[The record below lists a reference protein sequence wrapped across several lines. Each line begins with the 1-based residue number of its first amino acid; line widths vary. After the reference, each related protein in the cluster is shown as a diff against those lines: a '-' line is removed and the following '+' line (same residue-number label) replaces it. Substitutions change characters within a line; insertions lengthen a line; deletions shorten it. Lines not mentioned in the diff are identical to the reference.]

1 MNRVLVLLGSLI
13 FGLCLMAAP
22 VKAGEIKINGS
33 TTVLPVTQVVSE
45 AFMEDNPGFNFSIS
59 GGGSGRGIA
68 ALIDGTTDIAQTS
81 RWIRDSEVEMAV
93 ENRIYPVPF
102 VIAYDS
108 IIPVVHPDN
117 PVDELSLEELRKI
130 YNGEITNWSEVGGT
144 DRSITIISRDSDSGT
159 YVVWGDKVLKGDRMT
174 PRAQML
180 ASNGAIVQAVQD
192 NRHAIGYIGLGYLT
206 DRLKSVEVDGVRP
219 TSTTTASGEYPVSR
233 SLWLITN
240 NWPSG
245 DVLRF
250 INYIQHPDNAHLI
263 EEGGYVPIW

>member
-1 MNRVLVLLGSLI
+1 
-13 FGLCLMAAP
+13 MAAP

-33 TTVLPVTQVVSE
+33 TTVLPVSQVVSE

-59 GGGSGRGIA
+59 GGGSGNGIA

-81 RWIRDSEVEMAV
+81 RWIRDSEVERAV
-93 ENRIYPVPF
+93 ENGIYPVPF

-130 YNGEITNWSEVGGT
+130 YNGDITNWSEVGGT
-144 DRSITIISRDSDSGT
+144 DRDITIISRDSDSGT
-159 YVVWGDKVLKGDRMT
+159 YVVWSDEVLKGDRLT

-180 ASNGAIVQAVQD
+180 ASNGAIVQTVQD

-206 DRLKSVEVDGVRP
+206 DRLKSVKVDGVMP

-250 INYIQHPDNAHLI
+250 INYIQHPDNAELI